1 MNTLQAIKLI
11 DVENRMVEIFKKDT
25 DFMDSSLIVLEV
37 TYKFPTGNFFQE
49 VVRPREWDIIGVA
62 KTNDDIKE
70 YVDGIRKN
78 KKIYR

>member
-1 MNTLQAIKLI
+1 
-11 DVENRMVEIFKKDT
+11 MVELFKKDT

-70 YVDGIRKN
+70 YVDGIRKK